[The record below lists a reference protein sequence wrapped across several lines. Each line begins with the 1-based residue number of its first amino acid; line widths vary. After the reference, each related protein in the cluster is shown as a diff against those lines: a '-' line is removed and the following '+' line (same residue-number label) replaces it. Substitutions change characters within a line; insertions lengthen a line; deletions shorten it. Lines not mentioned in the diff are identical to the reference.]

1 MKLWSQLARL
11 GAAVAAFG
19 PPVLAEADD
28 EPDQATVP
36 TLGITDQPA
45 AAVVMEAPAPPPEP
59 LELEVVGMVTDPYVT
74 ALPADT
80 SVPNA
85 ANVQAP
91 GLRGTTGPDV
101 GPRVDRSR
109 RACPWHSDGH
119 RYG

>member
-28 EPDQATVP
+28 EPDRVTVP

-45 AAVVMEAPAPPPEP
+45 AAVVMKAPTPPPEP
-59 LELEVVGMVTDPYVT
+59 PELEVAGMATDPYVA

-80 SVPNA
+80 SVSNA

-91 GLRGTTGPDV
+91 GPRVPTGPDA
-101 GPRVDRSR
+101 GRRVDRSR
-109 RACPWHSDGH
+109 RPCPWHSDGH